1 MYLNIAKLLNSLV
14 EAMPFHAVDR
24 GSNPLGDAKF
34 RHKEECQGPKDLGIL
49 YFFFPVWFPE
59 VQPRP
64 LASKHFMGISVG
76 RNVVRHF

>member
-34 RHKEECQGPKDLGIL
+34 EYNEE
-49 YFFFPVWFPE
+49 
-59 VQPRP
+59 R
-64 LASKHFMGISVG
+64 
-76 RNVVRHF
+76 

>member
-1 MYLNIAKLLNSLV
+1 MCNPLKLYGDVGLCNG
-14 EAMPFHAVDR
+14 FHAVNS

-34 RHKEECQGPKDLGIL
+34 RYKEECQGPKDLGIL
-49 YFFFPVWFPE
+49 CFFFPVWFPK

-64 LASKHFMGISVG
+64 LASNHFMGISVG

>member
-1 MYLNIAKLLNSLV
+1 MAV
-14 EAMPFHAVDR
+14 TAFHAVNG
-24 GSNPLGDAKF
+24 GSNPPGDAKF
-34 RHKEECQGPKDLGIL
+34 RYKEECQGPKDLGIL
-49 YFFFPVWFPE
+49 CFFFPVWFPE